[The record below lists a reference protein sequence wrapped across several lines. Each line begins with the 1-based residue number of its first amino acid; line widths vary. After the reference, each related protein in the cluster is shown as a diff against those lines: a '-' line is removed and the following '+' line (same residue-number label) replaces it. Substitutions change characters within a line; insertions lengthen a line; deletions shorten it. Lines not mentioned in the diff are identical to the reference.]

1 MIVSTR
7 ASRVALL
14 GATGLLAGALTP
26 SFSGAQAVGA
36 PVKPTIRTLAFTD
49 SNSVRLDVR
58 VRGGA
63 AAAGATAR
71 AMVRATDGAVVFNG
85 VLGTAT
91 AEGSDAVVRGRL
103 TNLAVRPWHP
113 SSPVRY
119 TVVVEMGSN
128 GGTVRDSARIGFRTV
143 RAERG
148 QILLNGRALFLRGNA
163 INPPGRN
170 IPDSL
175 NANPAFAREYL
186 RTLKRAGVNIIR
198 LGSISEVWMDA
209 ADDVGML
216 LFQGHYGV
224 PKGGTATRA
233 PTDVQASLAW
243 YRDEVLA
250 QQVNHPSVI
259 IYALTNET
267 ADAEVHYAS
276 DGAAGM
282 GRFLQ
287 TVYDSVHA
295 WDPTRL
301 VIANAGYGFGRTGE
315 ICDMHRYWGWYYNSF
330 LSFYTLRDPAVCWR
344 GRTGQPITMSENTG
358 SYTGADGRFNLVSDS
373 KQPDSQLNW
382 TGHAPKSEQGARA
395 LTYQA
400 WLAGQAIE
408 ITRRLRTQNPNLA
421 GTSPFTI
428 VFSKWNGITSV
439 ADMQA
444 KPVVAQY
451 ARSFAPVLLSWES
464 WTPQLYAGAIFR
476 PVAHVVNDADNGAA
490 VRGATLHARLRA
502 ADGTTVAQTRMPW
515 PDVPY
520 YGAVSRAL
528 AITVPA
534 SALAGRY
541 TLDGF
546 VVRGTDT
553 IARNSSA
560 VHVFAATRA
569 RATTARATLARA
581 LRVYDP
587 AGRTRAALTA
597 HGYAATAV
605 TTIAGLQPSTDALI
619 VGSDAWDARLS
630 GEVGLLEQFI
640 TRGGRVLMLDQ
651 RPERFASH
659 WLPGGVRLSIAALD
673 HADIMPGGRPW
684 AQGMAINPERPAH
697 DVFTGIARDDLFL
710 WSDYTGWRDTSK
722 GVPAVY
728 PVTRGFALTRPQ
740 EMGRVS
746 VLANYD
752 HGLLGVALAEFFIGR
767 GSALLSGF
775 DIIPRV
781 GRDPVADR
789 MLDNLVQY
797 VADGTAHVARPVISA
812 AITWGDYASEQ
823 GVVTGVH
830 SGLLLN
836 TVPTMPAEL
845 EAKYPLTVDDD
856 GFWLAGGEAGGWN
869 TRPAVQYVG
878 RGRRPFGPY
887 EFSSG
892 GAYKLPEGS
901 GPLGE
906 GRAWWRVPAGTRTI
920 MTTVLNPSTVALE
933 VELTINGVVRR
944 ERIAAGLTVTIE
956 TALPDPAAPADRSQ
970 PVTISMHL
978 RGDRRLVLL
987 TSAAR

>member
-1 MIVSTR
+1 MRSTR
-7 ASRVALL
+7 PTVVATAVTIGVLF
-14 GATGLLAGALTP
+14 GAITP
-26 SFSGAQAVGA
+26 DVTRAQAPGARVGPA
-36 PVKPTIRTLAFTD
+36 VRTLAFTD
-49 SNSVRLDVR
+49 STSVRLEVR

-63 AAAGATAR
+63 GAAGASAR
-71 AMVRATDGAVVFNG
+71 ATLRAVDGAVVFTG

-91 AEGSDAVVRGRL
+91 AEGADAVVRGRL
-103 TNLAVRPWHP
+103 TNLAVRPWSP
-113 SSPVRY
+113 AAPVRY
-119 TVVVEMGSN
+119 TVTVEMTSS

-143 RAERG
+143 RAEGGR
-148 QILLNGRALFLRGNA
+148 ILLNGRPLFLRGNA

-170 IPDSL
+170 LPDSL
-175 NANPAFAREYL
+175 NANPGFAREYL

-233 PTDVQASLAW
+233 PTDMAASLAW
-243 YRDEVLA
+243 YRNDVLA

-259 IYALTNET
+259 IYALSNET
-267 ADAEVHYAS
+267 ADAEVHYQS

-358 SYTGADGRFNLVSDS
+358 NYTGADGRFNLVSDT

-382 TGHAPKSEQGARA
+382 TGHAPDSEQRARA

-408 ITRRLRTQNPNLA
+408 ITRRLRAQNPNLA

-428 VFSKWNGITSV
+428 VFSKWHGITSV

-451 ARSFAPVLLSWES
+451 ARSFAPVLLSWET
-464 WTPQLYAGAIFR
+464 WTPQLYAGATFT

-490 VRGATLHARLRA
+490 VRGATVHARLRA
-502 ADGTTVAQTRMPW
+502 PDGTTVAQARLTW
-515 PDVPY
+515 PKVPY
-520 YGAVSRAL
+520 YGAVSRPL
-528 AITVPA
+528 PITVPLSA
-534 SALAGRY
+534 SAGRY
-541 TLDGF
+541 TLEGL
-546 VVRGTDT
+546 VVRGADT

-560 VHVFAATRA
+560 VHVYAPMRA
-569 RATTARATLARA
+569 RTVSPRAPLART

-587 AGRTRAALTA
+587 SGRTRAALTA
-597 HGYAATAV
+597 HGYTTSAV
-605 TTIAGLQPSTDALI
+605 TTVVGLQPATDALI
-619 VGSDAWDARLS
+619 IGRDAWDARLS
-630 GEVGLLEQFI
+630 GEVGLLEQFV
-640 TRGGRVLMLDQ
+640 TRGGRVLILDQ
-651 RPERFASH
+651 RPERFAAH

-684 AQGMAINPERPAH
+684 AQGMAINPERPTH
-697 DVFTGIARDDLFL
+697 DVFAGITRDDLFL
-710 WSDYTGWRDTSK
+710 WSDYTGWRETTK

-740 EMGRVS
+740 ELGRVA

-752 HGLLGVALAEFFIGR
+752 HGLLGVGLAEFFLGR
-767 GSALLSGF
+767 GTALLSGF
-775 DIIPRV
+775 DIIPRS

-789 MLDNLVQY
+789 LLDNLVQY
-797 VADGTAHVARPVISA
+797 VADGAAHAARPVIAS

-830 SGLLLN
+830 SGFLLN
-836 TVPTMPAEL
+836 TVPTMPADL
-845 EAKYPLTVDDD
+845 EAKYPLTIDDD
-856 GFWLAGGEAGGWN
+856 GFWLAGGDAGGWN
-869 TRPAVQYVG
+869 TRPAIQYVG

-892 GAYKLPEGS
+892 GAYRLPEGS
-901 GPLGE
+901 GPVGE
-906 GRAWWRVPAGTRTI
+906 GRAWWRVPAATRAI
-920 MTTVLNPSTVALE
+920 VTTVMNPSKVALE
-933 VELTINGVVRR
+933 AEVTINGVVRR
-944 ERIAAGLTVTIE
+944 TPIDAGATITIE
-956 TALPDPAAPADRSQ
+956 TPLPPPAASADRSQ
-970 PVTISMHL
+970 PIMISMLL

-987 TSAAR
+987 TSAPL